1 MDAAA
6 HAHIFSMALTDEECY
21 PSALHLARAGSVSY
35 NADMMRK
42 YIVIATL
49 ACAPALA
56 AAHHSTRA
64 FYDRDAS
71 AQIEGVITSVFW
83 RNPHVGLTLLV
94 SDEQGREEQWELEGG
109 TINTLRRRGYEES
122 TFAIGAH
129 VRVAGAP
136 SSRGLN
142 ALFVTNML
150 LPNGREA
157 IFTDQPSPPLWTTP
171 VQAGESVRPGARNTR
186 LRGEERAPD
195 IFRVWSLGRIYRLEA
210 PLALT
215 DAATAARATWD
226 QARDDPSL
234 RCEPPGMPNAI
245 LNPYPIEFIDEG
257 DTIQVRIEEWDAVR
271 TIRMTD
277 TVSPDQAG
285 PNRLGLSTGT
295 WEADTLI
302 VRTSGVVA
310 PYLDDSGTPM
320 SANANLVERFS
331 LSREEGRLDYEVTV
345 MDPQYLAEPAV
356 WNAIWIWRPGAEI
369 QAFNCTLRQ

>member
-1 MDAAA
+1 M
-6 HAHIFSMALTDEECY
+6 
-21 PSALHLARAGSVSY
+21 
-35 NADMMRK
+35 
-42 YIVIATL
+42 TL

-83 RNPHVGLTLLV
+83 RNPHVGLTLRV
-94 SDEQGREEQWELEGG
+94 RDEQGREAQWELEGG

-122 TFAIGAH
+122 MFAIGAQ

-157 IFTDQPSPPLWTTP
+157 IFTDQPSPLLWTAP
-171 VQAGESVRPGARNTR
+171 AQAGEPVRPNARNTR

-195 IFRVWSLGRIYRLEA
+195 IFRVWSLGRIYRLNA
-210 PLALT
+210 PLVLT
-215 DAATAARATWD
+215 DAAAAAKATWD

-245 LNPYPIEFIDEG
+245 LNPYPIELIDEG
-257 DTIQVRIEEWDAVR
+257 STVQVRIEEWDAVR
-271 TIRMTD
+271 TIHMTD
-277 TVSPDQAG
+277 SVSETSAG
-285 PNRLGLSTGT
+285 ASRLGFSTGA
-295 WEADTLI
+295 WDGNTLI
-302 VRTSGVVA
+302 VRTSGVTA

-320 SANANLVERFS
+320 SADATLIERFS
-331 LSREEGRLDYEVTV
+331 LSREDGRLDYEVTV
-345 MDPQYLAEPAV
+345 TDPQYLAEPAV
-356 WNAIWIWRPGAEI
+356 WNAVWVWRPGAEI
-369 QAFNCTLRQ
+369 QPFDCTLRQ

>member
-1 MDAAA
+1 
-6 HAHIFSMALTDEECY
+6 
-21 PSALHLARAGSVSY
+21 
-35 NADMMRK
+35 MRK
-42 YIVIATL
+42 YIVTMTL

-94 SDEQGREEQWELEGG
+94 RDEQGREEQWDLEGG
-109 TINTLRRRGYEES
+109 TNNTLRRRGYDES
-122 TFAIGAH
+122 MFAIGAQ

-150 LPNGREA
+150 LPDGRET
-157 IFTDQPSPPLWTTP
+157 IFTDQPSPLLWTAP
-171 VQAGESVRPGARNTR
+171 VQAADSARPSARDTR
-186 LRGEERAPD
+186 LRGEEPVPD
-195 IFRVWSLGRIYRLEA
+195 IFRVWSLGRIYRLGA
-210 PLALT
+210 PLVLT
-215 DAATAARATWD
+215 DAAAAVKATWD

-245 LNPYPIEFIDEG
+245 LNPYPIELIDEG

-271 TIRMTD
+271 TIHMTD
-277 TVSPDQAG
+277 SVSEIGAG
-285 PNRLGLSTGT
+285 PSRLGHSTGV
-295 WEADTLI
+295 WNGDTLI
-302 VRTSGVVA
+302 VQTSNVAA

-320 SANANLVERFS
+320 STEASLIERFS

-345 MDPQYLAEPAV
+345 ADPQYLAEPAV
-356 WNAIWIWRPGAEI
+356 WNAVWVWRPGAEI
-369 QAFNCTLRQ
+369 QAFDCTLRQ